1 MKKSMILIA
10 TLLSLVGCS
19 ANPVNSASNI
29 NNPSTKSTSS
39 SSSGREYIYVD
50 ALKANNL
57 AEEDKIANA
66 TAQVDTFHGP
76 LFDGE
81 YNRQNI
87 FIIKNAEEA
96 NNFKSL
102 LRDNEAFGDLATLPY
117 ESINYFVS
125 GTLGCTSTAFSYTF
139 KGLYLKNNTVYAHL
153 EYDDRLEDGVG
164 VDTAMRYQYCHFT
177 LNKSV
182 SFTDAKIII
191 SHYE

>member
-1 MKKSMILIA
+1 MKKSIIFIA

-19 ANPVNSASNI
+19 VNPVNSASNI
-29 NNPSTKSTSS
+29 NNPSTKST

-57 AEEDKIANA
+57 AEEDKITNA
-66 TAQVDTFHGP
+66 TAHVDTFHGP

-102 LRDNEAFGDLATLPY
+102 LRNNEAFGDLATLPY

-125 GTLGCTSTAFSYTF
+125 GTLGCTSTAFSYSF
-139 KGLYLKNNTVYAHL
+139 KGLYLKNNTVYVHL